1 MSPSSHSSRA
11 NRPINLHNAEEVAA
25 RRPLMIAHRGGVIA
39 PDAPENTARAIELAA
54 QQGYDM
60 VELDVRRAR
69 DGVPVLFHGHGG
81 DGRMLVDCG
90 IHARIDQF
98 TSSELREIRYRG
110 TEQRILSLGEALGL
124 CVDLGLGVMLDV
136 KNEVSQ
142 PDYLHETTR
151 LVASYGLE
159 NSVMTLMQNRE
170 ILDMLP
176 PQILWP
182 IRQSKL
188 AAALADV
195 TNPLENQYWFDD
207 PDSITDEELMQLQ
220 ARGVLTI
227 GCINSF
233 RYPPHSFANLEG
245 QDIARLLR
253 LQVDGYQI
261 DSCYGHFFEELSV
274 SEKTLPANTGAEKS
288 STA

>member
-1 MSPSSHSSRA
+1 MSHRV
-11 NRPINLHNAEEVAA
+11 NTPINLHHVEEVAA

-39 PDAPENTARAIELAA
+39 PDAPENSARAIELAA

-81 DGRMLVDCG
+81 DGMMGVDCG
-90 IHARIDQF
+90 IDARIGHF
-98 TSSELREIRYRG
+98 PSAELQGIRYRG
-110 TEQRILSLGEALGL
+110 TEQRILTLDEALRI

-136 KNEVSQ
+136 KSEVSE
-142 PDYLHETTR
+142 PDYLHETRR
-151 LVASYGLE
+151 LVDAYGLA
-159 NSVMTLMQNRE
+159 NSVMTLVQHQA
-170 ILDMLP
+170 ILDLLP

-182 IRQSKL
+182 IRKRTL
-188 AAALADV
+188 AAALAAD
-195 TNPLENQYWFDD
+195 TLPRQNQYWFDD

-261 DSCYGHFFEELSV
+261 DSCYGHFFEKLTV
-274 SEKTLPANTGAEKS
+274 
-288 STA
+288 TAKNA

>member
-1 MSPSSHSSRA
+1 MSFLRA
-11 NRPINLHNAEEVAA
+11 NVPINLHDAGEVAA

-39 PDAPENTARAIELAA
+39 PDAPENSARAIELAA

-69 DGVPVLFHGHGG
+69 DGVPVLFHGYGG
-81 DGRMLVDCG
+81 KGMMLVDCG
-90 IHARIDQF
+90 IKESIGHF
-98 TSSELREIRYRG
+98 TSAELQEICYRG
-110 TEQRILSLGEALGL
+110 TDQHILTLDKALAM

-136 KNEVSQ
+136 KNEEPQ
-142 PDYLHETTR
+142 PDYLHIATR
-151 LVASYGLE
+151 LVESYALG
-159 NSVMTLMQNRE
+159 NSVMTLVQNRT
-170 ILDMLP
+170 ILEVLP

-182 IRQSKL
+182 IRQNRVAATL
-188 AAALADV
+188 ANTA
-195 TNPLENQYWFDD
+195 NPLQNQYWFDD
-207 PDSITDEELMQLQ
+207 PDSITDDELRQLQ

-233 RYPPHSFANLEG
+233 RYPPHSFANLEE

-261 DSCYGHFFEELSV
+261 DSCYGHFFEKLTT
-274 SEKTLPANTGAEKS
+274 SEATSG
-288 STA
+288 